1 MDFVGLDAFL
11 CCVGAVNIRWG
22 VLVLGPL
29 GCDEIF
35 NVRGC
40 LVVQL
45 VGFWFEPTCVEIGVD
60 LSV

>member
-1 MDFVGLDAFL
+1 MAFVGLDAFL
-11 CCVGAVNIRWG
+11 CCVGAVNTRWG
-22 VLVLGPL
+22 VLVLGLL

-45 VGFWFEPTCVEIGVD
+45 VEFWCEPTCVEIGLD
-60 LSV
+60 LLV